1 MSQES
6 TPITPVVA
14 PALAKLVG
22 HDGLPVLAAPPA
34 VVERCKSLQCK
45 GMYLNWGLGQNEQVA
60 GDGNFWC
67 GRTQRIFGP
76 DDRLVGDGECRDA
89 GRACYVARG

>member
-1 MSQES
+1 MSLETNAAQER
-6 TPITPVVA
+6 P
-14 PALAKLVG
+14 G
-22 HDGLPVLAAPPA
+22 HDGLPV
-34 VVERCKSLQCK
+34 VVTETSSTERCRSLQCK

-76 DDRLVGDGECRDA
+76 DDKLVGDAECRNA
-89 GRACYVARG
+89 TRGCYATRG

>member
-1 MSQES
+1 MSHES
-6 TPITPVVA
+6 QSK
-14 PALAKLVG
+14 PAVG
-22 HDGLPVLAAPPA
+22 HDGLPVLTAAP
-34 VVERCKSLQCK
+34 VVGERCKSLQCK

-76 DDRLVGDGECRDA
+76 DDRLVGDSECRDA
-89 GRACYVARG
+89 GRGCYVARG

>member
-1 MSQES
+1 MSNETQS
-6 TPITPVVA
+6 Q
-14 PALAKLVG
+14 PAVG
-22 HDGLPVLAAPPA
+22 HDGLPVLTTVPQ
-34 VVERCKSLQCK
+34 VGERCKSLQCK

-76 DDRLVGDGECRDA
+76 DDRLVGDSECRDA
-89 GRACYVARG
+89 GRGCYVARG

>member
-1 MSQES
+1 MSLES
-6 TPITPVVA
+6 QSQPRM
-14 PALAKLVG
+14 G
-22 HDGLPVLAAPPA
+22 HDGLPVVSNAPA
-34 VVERCKSLQCK
+34 TNERCKSLQCK
-45 GMYLNWGLGQNEQVA
+45 GMYLNWGLGENEQVA

-89 GRACYVARG
+89 GRGCYVARG

>member
-1 MSQES
+1 MSHETQS
-6 TPITPVVA
+6 Q
-14 PALAKLVG
+14 PAVG
-22 HDGLPVLAAPPA
+22 HDGLPVLTTVPQAG
-34 VVERCKSLQCK
+34 ERCKSLQCK

-76 DDRLVGDGECRDA
+76 DDRLVGDSECRDA
-89 GRACYVARG
+89 GRGCYVARG